1 MVQNSTRTKKFL
13 VQKEIKQ
20 SRICL
25 ANYKADKNSLIYT
38 NAADILQQHEI
49 RSYTE
54 LLVTAEKIK
63 LECESDMLSF
73 Y

>member
-49 RSYTE
+49 SSYTE
-54 LLVTAEKIK
+54 LLVTAAKIK
-63 LECESDMLSF
+63 LE
-73 Y
+73 